1 MAMRQEPI
9 IFNFKP
15 GGSRADAPALE
26 ALSQITLLIN
36 PETVTIPW
44 KKIITRVRTKS
55 RIVSLY
61 WGQEPLTLT
70 YKGQTGNLY
79 PHVELQKKVASST
92 IKDLDDSITKLDD
105 EILAL
110 DKDIKLTEDAIVAN
124 ENNQG
129 LKDVLISDLDSLQH
143 DRSVL
148 LDSIAQLQQAGNI
161 QLANPTIGMSHTEII
176 KLSPKY
182 QKFDALKKLYE
193 KSQTVTELMYVKYRD
208 WLFEGYFENFN
219 FTDDVKSSWNWT
231 YNLTFIILNWDEYNF
246 SSFSEKNNEL
256 IFVPDRDIKKSFD
269 GFMESS
275 VLGKAMG
282 EL

>member
-1 MAMRQEPI
+1 MSMRQEPI

-15 GGSRADAPALE
+15 GGKRADAPALGE
-26 ALSQITLLIN
+26 LSQITLLIN

-110 DKDIKLTEDAIVAN
+110 DKDIEQTEATVAALADRPFLQLQAM
-124 ENNQG
+124 EE
-129 LKDVLISDLDSLQH
+129 LDNLQH

-148 LDSIAQLQQAGNI
+148 LDSIGQLQQAGLEV
-161 QLANPTIGMSHTEII
+161 QTQPTFGMSHTEII

-182 QKFDALKKLYE
+182 QKFDALRQLYE
-193 KSQTVTELMYVKYRD
+193 KSQTIPELMFVKYRD

-231 YNLTFIILNWDEYNF
+231 YNLTFTILNWDEFAF
-246 SSFSEKNNEL
+246 SSSIYTEKIL
-256 IFVPDRDIKKSFD
+256 VPDTEITTSEREFATSETFKKAF
-269 GFMESS
+269 GT
-275 VLGKAMG
+275 
-282 EL
+282 